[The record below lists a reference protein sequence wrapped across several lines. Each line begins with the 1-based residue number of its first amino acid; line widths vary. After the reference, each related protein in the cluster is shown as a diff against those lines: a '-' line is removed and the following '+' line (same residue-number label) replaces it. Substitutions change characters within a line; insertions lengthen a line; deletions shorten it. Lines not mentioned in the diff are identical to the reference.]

1 MIGDCIK
8 TQMPTKHNDISLF
21 VIKEQ
26 DITPQLDR
34 AIREILVVC
43 FPADR
48 EYFQRQ
54 SFWHSPAVYR
64 VIGKNDKG
72 SIVAHAAIVQ
82 RDVIIG
88 PALSKVRVAGIQGFC
103 VLQDYRRTGLS
114 NKMMSAAIEEGS
126 RRSFDVGLLFCREQ
140 LEKVYGGMSWRK
152 LDAAVYMT
160 DDKNGKKLIP
170 SRSIT
175 MFYPLNAKQLPPGDI
190 DLAGTDW

>member
-1 MIGDCIK
+1 
-8 TQMPTKHNDISLF
+8 MPAKHHDISFF

-64 VIGKNDKG
+64 VIGKNDNG
-72 SIVAHAAIVQ
+72 SIVAHTAIVE
-82 RDVIIG
+82 RVVTIG
-88 PALSKVRVAGIQGFC
+88 SALSKLRVAGIQSFC

-114 NKMMSAAIEEGS
+114 NKMMSAAMAEGS
-126 RRSFDVGLLFCREQ
+126 RRGFDAGLLFCREQ
-140 LEKVYGGMSWRK
+140 LEKVYDGMGWRK

-160 DDKNGKKLIP
+160 DDKKGKTLIP
-170 SRSIT
+170 SRNIT
-175 MFYPLNAKQLPPGDI
+175 MFYPLNTKQLPAGDI